1 MRVAHRQDESSAMP
15 TAAESTSAGLVWTSS
30 GRTHPGAERED
41 NEDAYL
47 ERPDIGLWA
56 VADGMGGHARGELA
70 SAMLVDTLR
79 QVVRPAALSA
89 YVDEVE
95 DRILGVNT
103 RLREYAAE
111 RGLKTIGAT
120 VAALLVFQDVAV
132 CLWAGDSRIYRYR
145 NKRLQQLTR
154 DHALVEDLVGM
165 GIVKRAHAENH
176 PHANL
181 VTRAVGAV
189 ARLCLDIDVWDVRA
203 GDVFLLC
210 SDGLSRELSDKAIA
224 NTLRKQAS
232 KEASSVLIEMA
243 LARGARDNVTAIIV
257 RALAPP
263 SPAAE
268 NDQGKQDPAES
279 FTASP

>member
-1 MRVAHRQDESSAMP
+1 MRLAARQDESPA
-15 TAAESTSAGLVWTSS
+15 TARASGPRSAGIRWSS
-30 GRTHPGAERED
+30 SARTDPGAEREA

-56 VADGMGGHARGELA
+56 VADGMGGHARGEVA
-70 SAMLVDTLR
+70 SAMLVESLR
-79 QVVRPAALSA
+79 QVVRPATLSA

-95 DRILGVNT
+95 DRILTVNR

-120 VAALLVFQDVAV
+120 VAALLAFQDLAV

-145 NKRLQQLTR
+145 NKHLKQLTR

-165 GIVKRAHAENH
+165 GIVNRSEAENH

-181 VTRAVGAV
+181 VTRAVGATD
-189 ARLCLDIDVWDVRA
+189 RLCLDIDVWGVRA
-203 GDVFLLC
+203 GDIFLLC

-224 NTLRKQAS
+224 NTLRKPGK

-243 LARGARDNVTAIIV
+243 LARGARDNVTAVTV

-263 SPAAE
+263 TPAS
-268 NDQGKQDPAES
+268 DDGHG
-279 FTASP
+279 